1 MPPDQRSREGDENQQ
16 SHGDDVQVW
25 STQEPGPEP
34 EEEGSADDREPSPGE
49 QVYPFT
55 GTGTSSRT
63 STRMVSDDRALIA
76 ASAETMSRWARTGT
90 ARPFTS
96 SGIA

>member
-1 MPPDQRSREGDENQQ
+1 MPSDQRSRKRNENQQ
-16 SHGDDVQVW
+16 PHRDDVQVG
-25 STQEPGPEP
+25 SAQDPGPEP
-34 EEEGSADDREPSPGE
+34 EEESSSSYREPSAGE

-63 STRMVSDDRALIA
+63 SPRMVSDDRAFIA